1 VAPAYLAFAGGNL
14 TPPGP
19 VPSHAII
26 VSVIVTFWAT
36 IMWGGWPFKAL
47 IKNPIAGG
55 ITLLI
60 AAYVVNLVLFRL
72 FFDYTFMQGAPVYVP
87 ALDPHGMF
95 HALSALV
102 FYVTFLSIM
111 FLTLS
116 FDLWPLSK
124 FPAVMRQPVLG
135 IVWTAVCLALGAIVF
150 WIGTSVMQMDVMVFM
165 LAVPI
170 PFIFG
175 SIVVLN
181 MLQNSLAGKLTQPVK
196 GIVNA
201 VLVAVIG
208 TGLAQL
214 YRSLAPSITGAL
226 SSGPPTYDLEIW
238 LASAL
243 LAVTFPFLI
252 FFAEFFKF
260 WPLAKS
266 E

>member
-1 VAPAYLAFAGGNL
+1 
-14 TPPGP
+14 
-19 VPSHAII
+19 
-26 VSVIVTFWAT
+26 
-36 IMWGGWPFKAL
+36 
-47 IKNPIAGG
+47 
-55 ITLLI
+55 
-60 AAYVVNLVLFRL
+60 
-72 FFDYTFMQGAPVYVP
+72 
-87 ALDPHGMF
+87 
-95 HALSALV
+95 
-102 FYVTFLSIM
+102 VTFLSIM